1 NGRACRGFEARLRK
15 EPSAPQ
21 RRTRM
26 TDDLLDQRQA
36 AARLGLPSART
47 LEAWRCRGYGPP
59 FLRLSPRL
67 VRYRASDI
75 DQWLAT
81 RVVGVHR
88 RDGEEHG
95 SSVRGA
101 WRRAPRAER

>member
-1 NGRACRGFEARLRK
+1 MIRR
-15 EPSAPQ
+15 SAPKARSAPS

-26 TDDLLDQRQA
+26 ADDLLDQRQA

-47 LEAWRCRGYGPP
+47 LEAWRLRGYGPP

-75 DQWLAT
+75 DRWLAA
-81 RVVGVHR
+81 RIVG
-88 RDGEEHG
+88 
-95 SSVRGA
+95 
-101 WRRAPRAER
+101 AERPESSEMSPRGIRRRGRR